1 MICMGMLC
9 LVYLVCSMRTNLI
22 FFLIFFTL
30 TPAFGLLAGTFL
42 QLGQGNAAVAA
53 KCQEAAGAFTFVT
66 CLLGWYIFLAI
77 MLASVDFPFSLPI
90 VDLSGMIKGAS
101 EKRKVEHVD

>member
-1 MICMGMLC
+1 MICMGILC
-9 LVYLVCSMRTNLI
+9 LVYLICSMRTNLV

-30 TPAFGLLAGTFL
+30 DPAGGLLAGTFL
-42 QLGQGNAAVAA
+42 NLAQGKAALAA

-101 EKRKVEHVD
+101 EKQKIDHVD

>member
-1 MICMGMLC
+1 MICMGILC
-9 LVYLVCSMRTNLI
+9 LVYLICSMRTNLV

-30 TPAFGLLAGTFL
+30 VPAFGLLAGTFIHTA
-42 QLGQGNAAVAA
+42 QGNAAIAS
-53 KCQEAAGAFTFVT
+53 KCQEAAGAFAFVT

-101 EKRKVEHVD
+101 EKQKVDHVE